1 MVEVLG
7 YTALG
12 LVGGVLAGLLG
23 IGGAIVVVPALVYF
37 FGFEQKMAQGTTLAM
52 LIPPVGLLA
61 AWQYYQTG
69 NMNLR
74 VAGILCVGMFIGG
87 FFGGHLANHI
97 SNDVL
102 RKIFGVA
109 LMLIAL
115 KMILGK

>member
-1 MVEVLG
+1 MEDILR

-12 LVGGVLAGLLG
+12 LIGGCLAGLLG
-23 IGGAIVVVPALVYF
+23 IGGAILVVPALVYL

-74 VAGILCVGMFIGG
+74 VAAILCVGMFVGG
-87 FFGGHLANHI
+87 FFGGYIANHV
-97 SNDVL
+97 SNEVL
-102 RKIFGVA
+102 RKIFGGA
-109 LMLIAL
+109 LLLISIR
-115 KMILGK
+115 MIFFK

>member
-1 MVEVLG
+1 MDEVLR

-12 LVGGVLAGLLG
+12 LVGGILAGLLG
-23 IGGAIVVVPALVYF
+23 IGGAIVIVPALVYF

-74 VAGILCVGMFIGG
+74 VAAILCVGMFIGG
-87 FFGGHLANHI
+87 YFGGLIATHV

-102 RKIFGVA
+102 RKIFGGA
-109 LMLIAL
+109 LLLIAL